1 MEVEQEVC
9 SIYNLHD
16 VISVPVIDG
25 VQQNEINESIARATA
40 MYIADQL
47 EDNRFINMGYGDTP
61 NRTLNHLANI
71 VQEPISCISL
81 TGGVNYYLPN
91 IKSNI
96 FNAQLYLIPSPLIVS
111 SEEMVNALSD
121 ESSVQDIQRMRDSSA
136 FSVIGIGSMSDN
148 ATILQS
154 GIATRNDFLY
164 MKSQGIVGDV
174 LNHFIDKNGDIIYTD
189 FEKRLVSTPLEKIKS
204 MRNVVG
210 VAGGKNKIAAIKAA
224 LKGGYLDILITDE
237 ETAKSL

>member
-1 MEVEQEVC
+1 MDYDQILMTKIVWYYYFDNMTQQEIGKQMGISRVRVVRLLEKARKEGIVQFRIDRKTEIRMEVEQEVR

-25 VQQNEINESIARATA
+25 VQQNEINESIARAAA

-148 ATILQS
+148 ANTTIWYC
-154 GIATRNDFLY
+154 N
-164 MKSQGIVGDV
+164 
-174 LNHFIDKNGDIIYTD
+174 
-189 FEKRLVSTPLEKIKS
+189 EKRFSIYEKP
-204 MRNVVG
+204 RN
-210 VAGGKNKIAAIKAA
+210 
-224 LKGGYLDILITDE
+224 
-237 ETAKSL
+237 SR